1 MFGELQNHQ
10 RMIIRI
16 YASTGLKV
24 QLYLEGRASRV
35 LRSERRACVIHAVG
49 RRRVIS
55 PHKIADYI
63 YSHFA
68 AVLRSEMEPKWF
80 SRRESARSTGGL
92 APAAICTRGISHP
105 RRSDIYRSYRAHSQR
120 VACRGERVAMTPMEQ
135 AIRRS
140 KELPTRIYRRSLRY
154 SPDYRYQLTRGE
166 V

>member
-24 QLYLEGRASRV
+24 QLCLEGRASRV
-35 LRSERRACVIHAVG
+35 LRFERQACVIHAVG

-80 SRRESARSTGGL
+80 SRRESATRASPPADSPRPRFAL
-92 APAAICTRGISHP
+92 AASRIRDEARYIDHIAIYIHHIARTRRGRPAAASESR
-105 RRSDIYRSYRAHSQR
+105 
-120 VACRGERVAMTPMEQ
+120 
-135 AIRRS
+135 
-140 KELPTRIYRRSLRY
+140 
-154 SPDYRYQLTRGE
+154 
-166 V
+166 